1 LLLNDIRDLLPRFRR
16 ARDLAWDITAHEW
29 PARRA
34 ITGHDLP
41 IETQSGTCGM

>member
-1 LLLNDIRDLLPRFRR
+1 MFAIFFPGSDEH
-16 ARDLAWDITAHEW
+16 ATALAWDITAHEW